1 MSSRCR
7 GCAAML
13 IAACFATAAYSAPL
27 PRLAI
32 ESGSLTVSGVSSGG
46 YMATQFQLGY
56 SRIVAG
62 AGVIAAGPWG
72 CSRGS
77 LLRAL
82 ADCLDR
88 ATSVPDAPGLVALAR
103 TTAATGAIDPLDGLK
118 PARVWLFHGT
128 RDETVASPVAVAL
141 VEFYRPFV
149 TAANLR
155 VVDTVAAP
163 HGVPTEA
170 DGASCDHTATPYLY
184 ACHYDGIGEMLS
196 FLYRGGA
203 AGARSAAGELS
214 RFDQA
219 PYDPAGTLAPQGY
232 LYVPRS
238 CSAQAPCRLHVAFHG
253 CRQGSD
259 FVGETFVREAGYNR
273 WADDNRL
280 VVLYPQTQKSMM
292 LPLNPQGCW
301 DWWGYAGVDYATH
314 DGKQMAAVRA
324 MVRALAGF

>member
-1 MSSRCR
+1 MLPCCR
-7 GCAAML
+7 RIATTLLAASV
-13 IAACFATAAYSAPL
+13 AAGAYAAPL

-32 ESGSLTVSGVSSGG
+32 ENGSLTVSGVSSGG

-82 ADCLDR
+82 GDCLDKM
-88 ATSVPDAPGLVALAR
+88 TSAPDVPGLIALAR

-128 RDETVASPVAVAL
+128 HDETVAASVAAAL

-149 TAANLR
+149 AASNLH

-170 DGASCDHTATPYLY
+170 AGASCDRTAAPYLY
-184 ACHYDGIGEMLS
+184 ACHYDAVGEMLT
-196 FLYRGGA
+196 FLYRGAATGA
-203 AGARSAAGELS
+203 HAAAGELR

-219 PYDPAGTLAPQGY
+219 PYDPTGTLAPQGY
-232 LYVPRS
+232 LYVPRA
-238 CSAQAPCRLHVAFHG
+238 CSAHAPCRLHVAFHG

-259 FVGETFVREAGYNR
+259 FVGERYVNEAGYNR

-324 MVRALAGF
+324 MVHAVAGF